1 MIKTIDKY
9 IEELEDAVL
18 AQKKAIDQLTKEKN
32 QAYSERNKVVA
43 ALATILASAEL
54 NVYLA
59 KHDEEDSLWD
69 KEWRNILVIETFK
82 GQITWHLHDS
92 DLPLFKQFEFNPA
105 YKYDGHTTEE
115 KYKRLAEFTSHFEIL
130 QWE

>member
-1 MIKTIDKY
+1 MSLASIH
-9 IEELEDAVL
+9 EELAEDEIEVFVSL
-18 AQKKAIDQLTKEKN
+18 FEELKKQKN
-32 QAYSERNKVVA
+32 QAYEERNKVVA

-59 KHDEEDSLWD
+59 RHDAEDLLWD
-69 KEWRNILVIETFK
+69 KEWLNILVIETFK

-105 YKYDGHTTEE
+105 YKYDGHTTDE
-115 KYKRLAEFTSHFEIL
+115 KYNRLADFANHFEIL
-130 QWE
+130 QFN